1 MVEASSD
8 GWSQMGAIHFVSPMP
23 QNTAKA
29 DLFGGVALGVATL
42 AALFIA
48 NSPLAP
54 QYSAVIQATAEI
66 RIGSIG
72 LSKSLE
78 HWINDGLMAIFFLL
92 VGLEIKREVIEGSL
106 AGVQKAALPVLSAL
120 GGFLVPAA
128 FYAALNWGDSQA
140 LRGWAIPAATD
151 IAFAIG
157 ICALL
162 GRAVPASLKM
172 FLLTLAI
179 IDDLLAIIV
188 IAIFY
193 TDELSAF
200 SLMLAGIGIA
210 GLAALNLRD
219 VRKPSLYVVVGVFT
233 WVCVLKSGVHAT
245 LAGVAVGFAMPL
257 TRHDG
262 ESLLERA
269 EHALKPWVSYAI
281 VPVFAFANAGVPLA
295 GMALSSIT
303 APVPLGIIAGLFVG
317 KQLGVLGAAMTA
329 IKLGIAERPA
339 GASIAQLYGVAILT
353 GVGFTMSL
361 FIGTLAFE
369 DEGLMAPVRLA
380 VLVASVLSGLAA
392 ALLLIVAA
400 RIHPHEA

>member
-1 MVEASSD
+1 
-8 GWSQMGAIHFVSPMP
+8 MGAIHFVSPMP
-23 QNTAKA
+23 QNADKA

-172 FLLTLAI
+172 FLLALAI
-179 IDDLLAIIV
+179 IDDLMAIIV
-188 IAIFY
+188 IAVFY
-193 TDELSAF
+193 TDDLSAF
-200 SLMLAGIGIA
+200 SLLLAGIGVA

-281 VPVFAFANAGVPLA
+281 MPVFAFANAGVPLA

-303 APVPLGIIAGLFVG
+303 APVPLGIIAGLSVG
-317 KQLGVLGAAMTA
+317 KQVGVFGAAMTA

-339 GASIAQLYGVAILT
+339 GVSIAQLYGVAILT

-361 FIGTLAFE
+361 FFGTLAFE
-369 DEGLMAPVRLA
+369 DENLMAQIRLG
-380 VLVASVLSGLAA
+380 VLLASVLSGLVA
-392 ALLLIVAA
+392 ALVLIVAA
-400 RIHPHEA
+400 RASRGFVPSHATVGGGN